1 MCGRYTLGQGTLK
14 KFEEA
19 LGIRAP
25 EILSRYNVCPGQDNP
40 VIRGHRP
47 DATEFSCESMR
58 WGFVPN
64 WLKEPTTKTFTI
76 NARVETASEKPYF
89 RDAYR
94 KRRCLVPADGY
105 YEWQQVGKT
114 KIPHF
119 IKRGNETFAFAG
131 LWDSRE
137 DTAGALAPS
146 YAIITTAAAERVRFI
161 HHRMPVVLPQ
171 RHWKAWLD
179 DATPTDSLPAIL
191 KDAVTDF
198 DSHTVSGSVNS
209 RENEGPELVRPVKR
223 SLQEELDFT

>member
-1 MCGRYTLGQGTLK
+1 MCGRYTVGQGSAK
-14 KFEEA
+14 KFEEL
-19 LGIRAP
+19 LGAEMP
-25 EILSRYNVCPGQDNP
+25 QVSPRYNVCPGQDNP
-40 VIRGHRP
+40 VIHRGQS
-47 DATEFSCESMR
+47 DSADLVCGFLR

-64 WLKEPTTKTFTI
+64 WLKEPDTKAPI

-119 IKRGNETFAFAG
+119 IKRGGEAFAFAG
-131 LWDSRE
+131 LWDARE
-137 DTAGALAPS
+137 DTAGAPVFS
-146 YAIITTAAAERVRFI
+146 YAIITTEAAESIRFI
-161 HHRMPVVLPQ
+161 HHRMPLVLPQ

-179 DATPTDSLPAIL
+179 DATPTDTLPAIL
-191 KDAVTDF
+191 EDAHIDF

-209 RENEGPELVRPVKR
+209 RQNEGPELITPVKR
-223 SLQEELDFT
+223 SLQEEFDFT